1 MEKMNM
7 TQNEQKELVDYVR
20 NNVTDLKTLLYAE
33 IHTEAHYITGELIEK
48 LIPKVKKDRSLREPE
63 EYMSYL
69 LVRLLNDE
77 RYSDVH
83 ETILNLS
90 KDIEVLRFLCAPEGY
105 EIGAIKAHW
114 LRYVTDEQLKK
125 LLVHKTIRKKIILY
139 SEKNKWD
146 NSLLDKMHQFD
157 KE

>member
-1 MEKMNM
+1 MDK
-7 TQNEQKELVDYVR
+7 
-20 NNVTDLKTLLYAE
+20 
-33 IHTEAHYITGELIEK
+33 
-48 LIPKVKKDRSLREPE
+48 LREDFKE
-63 EYMSYL
+63 DFEFIDWLKSLSAKERKEYLSHSDIIEDG
-69 LVRLLNDE
+69 NDP
-77 RYSDVH
+77 
-83 ETILNLS
+83 TILNLS